1 MIVNARVVVAR
12 KSVVTLV
19 VIMLDEFRDGVV

>member
-1 MIVNARVVVAR
+1 MIVNARVVAAR